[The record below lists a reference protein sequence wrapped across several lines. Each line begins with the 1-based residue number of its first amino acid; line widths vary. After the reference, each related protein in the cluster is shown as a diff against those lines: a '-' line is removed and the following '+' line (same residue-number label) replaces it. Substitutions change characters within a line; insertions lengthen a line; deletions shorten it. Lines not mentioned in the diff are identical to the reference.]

1 VNNKSTIGTEGVS
14 GNSDFGLQR

>member
-1 VNNKSTIGTEGVS
+1 VSNKSTIGAEGVS